1 MWCFSS
7 CLTIGKGWVQLVKGG
22 RRSKYPQGE
31 PKFDEE
37 LDCFSYSEV
46 PLHPQV
52 FNSRADPEAY
62 SSNTAK
68 LPKVIRLLR
77 ILPTKADGLL
87 TCHIRPVELDN
98 AETIIYDAV
107 SYTWGPTTRHEIK
120 NGANAK
126 RNRVIACNNKRLLVT
141 ENLFNCLTQLEEDGH
156 YDQDLWVDA
165 ICINQY
171 NEAERSEQVSIMAD
185 IYRSAK
191 CVIVWLGTAD
201 EFTQPAWELIGRL
214 SQLSKETLSTVTTR
228 ALDNDYIGNLL
239 GIANSLKY
247 WEAVASLFGRSWF
260 TRAWVVQELVLAR
273 NTNVLCGKYRFDW
286 DAIVSASEA
295 MAKRA
300 SANTFKAG
308 FLGNQDSN
316 SLSYK
321 NPARLA
327 AIKRDVLSG
336 NGDVLLR
343 SLIRCRTYEAS
354 DDHDKVYSILGLANC
369 KSYGR
374 HNLYPDYERSIAE
387 LYTDFAEYLL
397 DTSDDLHLLAHA
409 EGDEFRLVPDLPT
422 WVPDWSVRKDLG
434 LRITGYT
441 RYEAAGKLP
450 CFKELRGGG
459 TLILRGFEFDTISR
473 IGETKS
479 EVNRTKVCPDWL
491 DLLDEIEQE
500 YPNRDYRDA
509 FWRTLLLDT
518 DPSQSVPIMR
528 PWEDAFN
535 IWMDLGTHHP
545 SNEEKQLAVE
555 YETSF
560 THSLNLRLFRT
571 AGGHLGCGTLS
582 CKKGD
587 LIWIIQ
593 GSRVPLILRPTTQ
606 GDPMTYNL
614 VGGTYLHGFMQGEA
628 LGGREFK
635 EVTLI

>member
-7 CLTIGKGWVQLVKGG
+7 CLSRGKTWLQLIGG
-22 RRSKYPQGE
+22 RRSKYPQAE
-31 PKFDEE
+31 PKLDGE
-37 LDCFSYSEV
+37 LNYFSYSEV
-46 PLHPQV
+46 PLHPQNLNYGEG
-52 FNSRADPEAY
+52 FEGY
-62 SSNTAK
+62 SPNIEKS
-68 LPKVIRLLR
+68 PKVIRLLR
-77 ILPTKADGLL
+77 ILPTESDGLL
-87 TCHIRPVELDN
+87 TCHIRPVELDSV
-98 AETIIYDAV
+98 ETIYYEAV
-107 SYTWGPTTRHEIK
+107 SYTWGPTTQDEIK

-126 RNRVIACNNKRLLVT
+126 RNRVISCNNQRLLVT
-141 ENLFNCLTQLEEDGH
+141 ENLFNCLTQLEKNGH
-156 YDQDLWVDA
+156 YNKDLWVDA

-171 NEAERSEQVSIMAD
+171 DEAERSEQVSIMAD
-185 IYRSAK
+185 IYRSAER
-191 CVIVWLGTAD
+191 VIVWLGTAD
-201 EFTQPAWELIGRL
+201 GFTQPAWELIRRL
-214 SQLSKETLSTVTTR
+214 SHLSKETLSTITTR

-247 WEAVASLFGRSWF
+247 WEAVAFLFGRSWF

-273 NTNVLCGKYRFDW
+273 DTIVLCGEYTFDW

-300 SANTFKAG
+300 SVNMFKAD
-308 FLGNQDSN
+308 FLGNPDRS

-321 NPARLA
+321 NPAKLA
-327 AIKRDVLSG
+327 AIKRDVLNG

-343 SLIRCRTYEAS
+343 SLIRCRTYDAS
-354 DDHDKVYSILGLANC
+354 DNHDKVYSILGLANC
-369 KSYGR
+369 SGYGR
-374 HNLYPDYERSIAE
+374 HNLYPDYNRSIAE

-409 EGDEFRLVPDLPT
+409 EGDEFRLVSGLPT

-434 LRITGYT
+434 LRITGYA

-450 CFKELRGGG
+450 CYKELRGEG

-473 IGETKS
+473 IGETKA
-479 EVNRTKVCPDWL
+479 EVNETKVCTGWL

-528 PWEDAFN
+528 YWEDAFN
-535 IWMDLGTHHP
+535 VWMDLGTHAP
-545 SNEEKQLAVE
+545 SNEEKQLAIE

-593 GSRVPLILRPTTQ
+593 GSRVPLILRPTEK

-628 LGGREFK
+628 LEGREFK